1 MHTQVADLSMH
12 DCVQVAVSGSA
23 REQGL
28 VEVIG
33 LTSGQL
39 LASYGASSS
48 KEQQA
53 VQDVTYL
60 LFDEPLHMLLCG
72 NDSGMVARW
81 SLDAARQV

>member
-1 MHTQVADLSMH
+1 M
-12 DCVQVAVSGSA
+12 
-23 REQGL
+23 
-28 VEVIG
+28 EVIG
-33 LTSGQL
+33 LTSGLL

-72 NDSGMVARW
+72 NDSGMVHRW
-81 SLDAARQV
+81 SLDATRQG